1 LEPEMRIPI
10 VAGNWKMNTSVA
22 EAISKVEDMK
32 GPLEKIEGVDKVICP
47 PFISLFPLSNLLS
60 SSSIKLGAQNVYF
73 EEKGAFTGE
82 ISASMLKDVCTYVI
96 LGHSERRRYF
106 GEDDELINLKVRAVV
121 KAGLLPILC
130 VGESGEERKGG
141 RTEEVVGRQL
151 KTALREVS
159 LQPGLVIAYEPIWAI
174 GTGVAAHPE
183 EADDTCRFIRR
194 VLQELYGDEGK
205 ETRIQYGG
213 SVSEDN
219 ISSFAR
225 EKNID
230 GALVGG
236 ASLKVEE
243 FPHIAQEVAKT
254 KGLR

>member
-1 LEPEMRIPI
+1 MRIPI

-22 EAISKVEDMK
+22 EAISKVESMK

-82 ISASMLKDVCTYVI
+82 ISPLMLKDVCTYVI
-96 LGHSERRRYF
+96 LGHSERRGYF
-106 GEDDELINLKVRAVV
+106 GEDDELINLKLRAVV

-130 VGESGEERKGG
+130 VGESGEEREKG
-141 RTEEVVGRQL
+141 RTEEVVGREL
-151 KTALREVS
+151 RIALEDVNFP
-159 LQPGLVIAYEPIWAI
+159 PGLVIAYEPIWAI
-174 GTGVAAHPE
+174 GAGIAASPE
-183 EADDTCRFIRR
+183 EADDTCRFIRQ
-194 VLQELYGDEGK
+194 VLCELYGEGGK
-205 ETRIQYGG
+205 NLRIQYGG
-213 SVSEDN
+213 SINEDN

-225 EKNID
+225 KENID

-243 FPHIAQEVAKT
+243 FLHIAQKVTEA

>member
-1 LEPEMRIPI
+1 MRIPI
-10 VAGNWKMNTSVA
+10 IAGNWKMNTSVP
-22 EAISKVEDMK
+22 EAISKVESMK
-32 GPLEKIEGVDKVICP
+32 EALEKIEGVEKVICP

-60 SSSIKLGAQNVYF
+60 SSSVKLGAQNVYF

-82 ISASMLKDVCTYVI
+82 ISPLMLKNLCTYVI
-96 LGHSERRRYF
+96 LGHSERRGYF
-106 GEDDELINLKVRAVV
+106 GEGNKLINLKLRAVV

-141 RTEEVVGRQL
+141 RTEEVVGREL
-151 KTALREVS
+151 RIALGDITFP
-159 LQPGLVIAYEPIWAI
+159 PGLVIAYEPIWTI
-174 GTGVAAHPE
+174 GTGVAASPE
-183 EADDTCRFIRR
+183 EADDTCGFIRR

-213 SVSEDN
+213 SVNEDN
-219 ISSFAR
+219 ISFFAR
-225 EKNID
+225 KENID

-243 FPHIAQEVAKT
+243 FLHIAQKITEAE
-254 KGLR
+254 GLR